1 MNYFQY
7 QNRIDYTFDT
17 TTVVLTDITERAK
30 IAERL
35 AQYTTA
41 MYDYI
46 IQDEQ
51 RPDTVAE
58 LVYGDVRYTWIVLL
72 VNNIISLY
80 DWPLTTKEFGEY
92 LIQKYGSL
100 AAARSGPRVYYTVNG
115 DRVDATTYS
124 LLSVSKRGETLT
136 PYEQEERD
144 NEAKRRIRI
153 IPTRFLP
160 SIEQAIKTLYR

>member
-7 QNRIDYTFDT
+7 QNLTDYTFGT
-17 TTVVLTDITERAK
+17 TTVTLTNITERAK

-35 AQYTTA
+35 AQYTTV

-46 IQDEQ
+46 IEDEQ
-51 RPDTVAE
+51 RPDTVAQ
-58 LVYGDVRYTWIVLL
+58 LVYGDVRYTWLVLL
-72 VNNIISLY
+72 INNIMTLY
-80 DWPLTTKEFGEY
+80 DWPLTTDEFTQY

-100 AAARSGPRVYYTVNG
+100 SAARSGTPTYYTTDGV
-115 DRVDATTYS
+115 RVDATTYG
-124 LLSVSKRGETLT
+124 LLATSKRGEVLT

-144 NEAKRRIRI
+144 NEAKRRIRVV
-153 IPTRFLP
+153 PVRFLS